1 MNTKMTFQPRTVG
14 LLVTALLAAG
24 LFSCRSSG
32 KRQEQK
38 VVAAKGV
45 KMESGSTRWVMA
57 FTDGTSVQV
66 DFGAFTKYE
75 EAIPLALCSESS
87 IGPSCLA
94 KNVLRLADGH
104 ASPTPEQRDEQRTS
118 R

>member
-1 MNTKMTFQPRTVG
+1 MKKKTTFQPRTVG
-14 LLVTALLAAG
+14 LLVTVLLAAG
-24 LFSCRSSG
+24 LFSCRSAEG

-66 DFGAFTKYE
+66 DFGAFSKYAE
-75 EAIPLALCSESS
+75 
-87 IGPSCLA
+87 GDTVCL
-94 KNVLRLADGH
+94 
-104 ASPTPEQRDEQRTS
+104 QRGEFDRAFVPC